1 MARCPTAT
9 IATLMGNKTP
19 SKIISRDQL
28 LTLRAQAKANGKRVV
43 QCHGCFDIV
52 HPGHVRH
59 LRFARAQGDILL
71 VSITGDQGINKGV
84 GRPLIP
90 QELRADNLAELDC
103 VDWVFVESR
112 PTAAQLL
119 EEVRPDVYIKG
130 REYEFNRDPRFR
142 AERETV
148 ERHGGRVVFSSG
160 DVVFSST
167 ALIEVMERE
176 SSDPFQRRLSQLARE
191 PDLAP
196 EELCALLDLFHG
208 RRVIVVGEVMQDTY
222 VFCDKP
228 ELADESPMMTL
239 RPVQH
244 QYFDGGAAIIAQH
257 LAALGAHPILVTAM
271 PKGELSQL
279 VCNRLA
285 GAGIEVRSI
294 EAGGSLAEKQRLLVG
309 STKMMK
315 LDMVEPLV
323 LDARER
329 ETVVQIASDAAT
341 QGTTDAAILC
351 DFGIGLFTPAMTQ
364 SLCRALRAN
373 VGILSADV
381 SGRRSNLRSMY
392 GLDII
397 CPTESQVREAYRNF
411 GDGLPAVTWELL
423 EEIKSKAAI
432 VTMGPEGAI
441 GFRRLPETDAGSWD
455 SRLHGDHI
463 PALTANPVDTLGCGD
478 ALLSAATLT
487 LAVGGSLTAA
497 TFVGSVAA
505 AIHGRRLGNVP
516 IERAELRRE
525 ILRVLNARMTFV
537 APDQAVA
544 ARLPISTQLRSAS

>member
-1 MARCPTAT
+1 MGTKPPT
-9 IATLMGNKTP
+9 
-19 SKIISRDQL
+19 KILSHDQL
-28 LTLRAQAKANGKRVV
+28 VALREQARADGRRVV

-71 VSITGDQGINKGV
+71 VSITGDQEVNKGI

-90 QELRADNLAELDC
+90 HELRADNLAELDC
-103 VDWVFVESR
+103 VDWVYVEAR
-112 PTAAQLL
+112 PTAAELL
-119 EEVRPDVYIKG
+119 DEVRPDVYIKG
-130 REYEFNRDPRFR
+130 REYEFNRDPRFQ

-167 ALIEVMERE
+167 ALIEAMEHD
-176 SSDPFQRRLSQLARE
+176 SADPFQRRLSQLSRE

-196 EELCALLDLFHG
+196 EELSALLDQFQG
-208 RRVIVVGEVMQDTY
+208 RRVVVVGEVMQDTY

-239 RPVQH
+239 RPVRH

-257 LAALGAHPILVTAM
+257 LAALGAQPVLITAM
-271 PKGELSQL
+271 PDGDLSQL
-279 VCNRLA
+279 VQKRLA
-285 GAGIEVRSI
+285 GAGIEVRCVHTT
-294 EAGGSLAEKQRLLVG
+294 GTLAEKQRLLVG

-329 ETVVQIASDAAT
+329 EAIVQMAGDAASE
-341 QGTTDAAILC
+341 QQTDAAILC

-364 SLCRALRAN
+364 SLCRVLRPQ
-373 VGILSADV
+373 VGVLAADV
-381 SGRRSNLRSMY
+381 SGRRSNLRSMH

-423 EEIKSKAAI
+423 EEIQTKAAI

-441 GFRRLPETDAGSWD
+441 AFRRLPETDARSWH

-463 PALTANPVDTLGCGD
+463 PALSANPVDTLGCGD
-478 ALLSAATLT
+478 ALLSSATLL
-487 LAVGGSLTAA
+487 LAAGGSLTAA
-497 TFVGSVAA
+497 TFVGSAAA

-525 ILRVLNARMTFV
+525 ILRVLNARMTYV
-537 APDQAVA
+537 TPDHAVA
-544 ARLPISTQLRSAS
+544 ARLQPTPQLRSAS